1 MDFISKPFGWLLMF
15 LYELVNNYGAAI
27 LLFAL
32 AVKVVLLYF
41 SAKSKKSMMR
51 SARFTPYLKELEA
64 KYEGN
69 KQKYQEEVSRLY
81 KEEHINPMGGC
92 LWSLLPFPILLALYR
107 AIRFPITMMMGVP
120 AEAYE
125 KIKNVLYAM
134 GFETSGGTR
143 AAAYAQ
149 IYESQFI
156 TQHFERFAHLSE
168 KLKAIDYSFLGM
180 NLGEQP
186 NFRFWTFGQ
195 DGAALWP
202 QLGLFLIPVVS
213 AALSFLQSKISQDQ
227 TPQTNEQAGST
238 KTMMMLMPLMSLW
251 IGFIMPGALGLYWC
265 AGSVLQ
271 IIQDLVLGKIFNK
284 QLDAEDAERN
294 ARLKARADE
303 LERKRQ
309 ETERLRAEG
318 ATTVNPNTSRRKM
331 QKGEKQRA
339 EQRSAEWQAVNNP
352 KKKKTDD
359 NPSQVGDRPYAR
371 GRAYVPNRFDPNYVV
386 PEPAEEEASDLTE
399 TLPEPAGEVLPEADR
414 IASEEIGDLPE
425 IPEVPEVP
433 EITGGSDAQTDS
445 EDNGE

>member
-1 MDFISKPFGWLLMF
+1 MDFIAKPFGWLLMA
-15 LYELVNNYGAAI
+15 LYELTKNYGAAI

-32 AVKVVLLYF
+32 VVKVVLLYF
-41 SAKSKKSMMR
+41 SAKSKKSIMR
-51 SARFTPYLKELEA
+51 STRFTPYLKELEA

-107 AIRFPITMMMGVP
+107 AIRFPITIMMGVP

-134 GFETSGGTR
+134 GYEAAGGLRST
-143 AAAYAQ
+143 AYAQ
-149 IYESQFI
+149 IFESQFI

-168 KLKAIDYSFLGM
+168 KLRTLDYSFLGM

-186 NFRFWTFGQ
+186 NWRFWTFGQ

-202 QLGLFLIPVVS
+202 QLGLFLIPVLS
-213 AALSFLQSKISQDQ
+213 AVLSWLQSKISQDQ
-227 TPQTNEQAGST
+227 TPQTNDQAAGST
-238 KTMMMLMPLMSLW
+238 KTMMMIMPIMSLW
-251 IGFIMPGALGLYWC
+251 IGFAMPGALGLYWI

-271 IIQDLVLGKIFNK
+271 IIQDVVLGKIFNK

-294 ARLKARADE
+294 ARLRAREQE

-331 QKGEKQRA
+331 QKSEKQKA
-339 EQRSAEWQAVNNP
+339 EQRSAEWQAANNP
-352 KKKKTDD
+352 GRKKGGEE
-359 NPSQVGDRPYAR
+359 PSRVGERAFAR
-371 GRAYVPNRFDPNYVV
+371 GRAYVPNRFDPDYVLPDE
-386 PEPAEEEASDLTE
+386 PEE
-399 TLPEPAGEVLPEADR
+399 TIPELPDEPELPTSQEISAGEIGAGEIDAG
-414 IASEEIGDLPE
+414 EIGD
-425 IPEVPEVP
+425 
-433 EITGGSDAQTDS
+433 TDAHS
-445 EDNGE
+445 ENNGE

>member
-1 MDFISKPFGWLLMF
+1 MDFIAKPFGWLLMA
-15 LYELVNNYGAAI
+15 LYELTKNYGAAI

-32 AVKVVLLYF
+32 VVKVVLLYF
-41 SAKSKKSMMR
+41 SAKSKKSIMR
-51 SARFTPYLKELEA
+51 STRFTPYLKELEA

-107 AIRFPITMMMGVP
+107 AIRFPITIMMGVP

-134 GFETSGGTR
+134 GYEAAGGLRST
-143 AAAYAQ
+143 AYAQ
-149 IYESQFI
+149 IFESQFI

-168 KLKAIDYSFLGM
+168 KLRTLDYSFLGM

-186 NFRFWTFGQ
+186 NWRFWTFGQ

-202 QLGLFLIPVVS
+202 QLGLFLIPVLS
-213 AALSFLQSKISQDQ
+213 AVLSWLQSKISQDQ
-227 TPQTNEQAGST
+227 TPQTNDQAAGST
-238 KTMMMLMPLMSLW
+238 KTMMMIMPIMSLW
-251 IGFIMPGALGLYWC
+251 IGFAMPGALGLYWI

-271 IIQDLVLGKIFNK
+271 IIQDVVLGKIFNK

-294 ARLKARADE
+294 ARLRAREQE

-331 QKGEKQRA
+331 QKSEKQKA
-339 EQRSAEWQAVNNP
+339 EQRSAEWQAANNP
-352 KKKKTDD
+352 GRKKGGEE
-359 NPSQVGDRPYAR
+359 PSRVGERAFAR
-371 GRAYVPNRFDPNYVV
+371 GRAYVPNRFDPDYVLPDE
-386 PEPAEEEASDLTE
+386 PEE
-399 TLPEPAGEVLPEADR
+399 TIPELPDEPEFPTSQEISAGEIGAGEIDAG
-414 IASEEIGDLPE
+414 EIGD
-425 IPEVPEVP
+425 
-433 EITGGSDAQTDS
+433 TDAHS
-445 EDNGE
+445 ENNGE

>member
-1 MDFISKPFGWLLMF
+1 MDFIAKPFGWLLMA
-15 LYELVNNYGAAI
+15 LYELTKNYGAAI

-32 AVKVVLLYF
+32 VVKVVLLYF
-41 SAKSKKSMMR
+41 SAKSKKSIMR
-51 SARFTPYLKELEA
+51 STRFTPYLKELEA

-107 AIRFPITMMMGVP
+107 AIRFPITIMMGVP

-134 GFETSGGTR
+134 GYEAAGGLRST
-143 AAAYAQ
+143 AYAQ
-149 IYESQFI
+149 IFESQFI

-168 KLKAIDYSFLGM
+168 KLRTLDYSFLGM

-186 NFRFWTFGQ
+186 NWRFWTFGQ

-202 QLGLFLIPVVS
+202 QLGLFLIPVLS
-213 AALSFLQSKISQDQ
+213 AVLSWLQSKISQDQ
-227 TPQTNEQAGST
+227 TPQTNDQAAGST
-238 KTMMMLMPLMSLW
+238 KTMMMIMPIMSLW
-251 IGFIMPGALGLYWC
+251 IGFAMPGALGLYWI

-271 IIQDLVLGKIFNK
+271 IIQDVVLGKIFNK

-294 ARLKARADE
+294 ARLRAREQE

-331 QKGEKQRA
+331 QKSEKQKA
-339 EQRSAEWQAVNNP
+339 EQRSAEWQAANNP
-352 KKKKTDD
+352 GRKKGGEE
-359 NPSQVGDRPYAR
+359 PSRVGERAFAR
-371 GRAYVPNRFDPNYVV
+371 GRAYVPNRFDPDYVLPDE
-386 PEPAEEEASDLTE
+386 PEE
-399 TLPEPAGEVLPEADR
+399 TIPELPDEPELPTSQEISAGEIGAG
-414 IASEEIGDLPE
+414 EIGD
-425 IPEVPEVP
+425 
-433 EITGGSDAQTDS
+433 TDAHS
-445 EDNGE
+445 ENNGE

>member
-1 MDFISKPFGWLLMF
+1 MDFIAKPFGWLLMA
-15 LYELVNNYGAAI
+15 LYELTKNYGAAI

-32 AVKVVLLYF
+32 VVKVVLLYF
-41 SAKSKKSMMR
+41 SAKSKKSIMR
-51 SARFTPYLKELEA
+51 STRFTPYLKELEA

-107 AIRFPITMMMGVP
+107 AIRFPITIMMGVP

-134 GFETSGGTR
+134 GYEAAGGLR
-143 AAAYAQ
+143 ATAYAQ
-149 IYESQFI
+149 IFESQFI

-168 KLKAIDYSFLGM
+168 KLRTLDYSFLGM

-186 NFRFWTFGQ
+186 NWRFWTFGQ

-202 QLGLFLIPVVS
+202 QLGLFLIPVLS
-213 AALSFLQSKISQDQ
+213 AVLSWLQSKISQDQ
-227 TPQTNEQAGST
+227 TPQTNDQAAGST
-238 KTMMMLMPLMSLW
+238 KTMMMIMPIMSLW
-251 IGFIMPGALGLYWC
+251 IGFAMPGALGLYWI

-271 IIQDLVLGKIFNK
+271 IVQDVVLGKIFNK

-294 ARLKARADE
+294 ARLRAREQE

-331 QKGEKQRA
+331 QKSEKQKA
-339 EQRSAEWQAVNNP
+339 EQRSAEWQAANDP
-352 KKKKTDD
+352 GRKKGGEE
-359 NPSQVGDRPYAR
+359 PSRVGERAFAR
-371 GRAYVPNRFDPNYVV
+371 GRAYVPNRFDPDYVLPDE
-386 PEPAEEEASDLTE
+386 PEE
-399 TLPEPAGEVLPEADR
+399 TIPELPDEPELPTSQEISAGEISAG
-414 IASEEIGDLPE
+414 EIGD
-425 IPEVPEVP
+425 
-433 EITGGSDAQTDS
+433 TDAHS
-445 EDNGE
+445 ENNGE

>member
-1 MDFISKPFGWLLMF
+1 MDFIAKPFGWLLMF
-15 LYELVNNYGAAI
+15 LYELTKNYGVAVF
-27 LLFAL
+27 LFAL

-41 SAKSKKSMMR
+41 SAKSKKSIMR
-51 SARFTPYLKELEA
+51 STRFTPYLKELEA

-69 KQKYQEEVSRLY
+69 KQKYQEEVARLY

-107 AIRFPITMMMGVP
+107 AIRFPITIMMGVP

-125 KIKNVLYAM
+125 KIKELLSTL
-134 GFETSGGTR
+134 GFELAGGAR
-143 AAAYAQ
+143 SSAYAQ
-149 IYESQFI
+149 IFESQFI
-156 TQHFERFAHLSE
+156 TQNFDKFAGISE
-168 KLKAIDYSFLGM
+168 KLRQLDYSFLGM

-195 DGAALWP
+195 DGAAVWP

-213 AALSFLQSKISQDQ
+213 AALSYLQSKISQDQ

-238 KTMMMLMPLMSLW
+238 KTMMLLMPLMSLW
-251 IGFIMPGALGLYWC
+251 IGFVMPGALGLYWC
-265 AGSVLQ
+265 AGSILQ

-294 ARLKARADE
+294 ARLKARAEE
-303 LERKRQ
+303 LERKRA

-339 EQRSAEWQAVNNP
+339 EQRAAEWQAANNP
-352 KKKKTDD
+352 GKKKKEDD
-359 NPSQVGDRPYAR
+359 NPSRVGDRMYAR
-371 GRAYVPNRFDPNYVV
+371 GRAYVPDRFDPNYVV
-386 PEPAEEEASDLTE
+386 PEPSEEEELTE
-399 TLPEPAGEVLPEADR
+399 ALPGEEQESPEEIPA
-414 IASEEIGDLPE
+414 IAAEEIGDSPE
-425 IPEVPEVP
+425 LKAPESPEDD
-433 EITGGSDAQTDS
+433 GS
-445 EDNGE
+445 EDNGV

>member
-1 MDFISKPFGWLLMF
+1 MFEAIAKPFGWLLMF
-15 LYELVNNYGAAI
+15 LYELVNNYGVAVI
-27 LLFAL
+27 LFAL
-32 AVKVVLLYF
+32 VVKVILLYF

-107 AIRFPITMMMGVP
+107 AIRFPITIMMGVP
-120 AEAYE
+120 SEAYE

-134 GFETSGGTR
+134 GFELSGGVRTS
-143 AAAYAQ
+143 AYAQ

-156 TQHFERFAHLSE
+156 TAHFERFAHLSE
-168 KLKAIDYSFLGM
+168 KLKQIDYSFLGM

-186 NFRFWTFGQ
+186 SWRFWTFGQ
-195 DGAALWP
+195 DGAAIWP

-227 TPQTNEQAGST
+227 TPAANDQAGSST
-238 KTMMMLMPLMSLW
+238 KTMMYLMPLMSLW

-265 AGSVLQ
+265 AGSLLQ

-294 ARLKARADE
+294 ARLKARAEE
-303 LERKRQ
+303 LERKRA

-318 ATTVNPNTSRRKM
+318 ATTVNPNTSRRKV

-339 EQRSAEWQAVNNP
+339 EQRAAEWQAANNP
-352 KKKKTDD
+352 GKKKEET
-359 NPSQVGDRPYAR
+359 NPSRVGDRVYAR
-371 GRAYVPNRFDPNYVV
+371 GRAYVPERFDPDYVI
-386 PEPAEEEASDLTE
+386 PDAPEEEPAE
-399 TLPEPAGEVLPEADR
+399 TLPEEIPEPQEAAPE
-414 IASEEIGDLPE
+414 IVAEEIGDSPE
-425 IPEVPEVP
+425 IGTAPESPAENAPAGPE
-433 EITGGSDAQTDS
+433 TDS
-445 EDNGE
+445 ENNGV

>member
-1 MDFISKPFGWLLMF
+1 MDFIAKPFGWLLMA
-15 LYELVNNYGAAI
+15 LYELTKNYGAAI

-32 AVKVVLLYF
+32 VVKVVLLYF
-41 SAKSKKSMMR
+41 SAKSKKSIMR
-51 SARFTPYLKELEA
+51 STRFTPYLKELEA

-107 AIRFPITMMMGVP
+107 AIRFPITIMMGVP

-134 GFETSGGTR
+134 GYEAAGGLR
-143 AAAYAQ
+143 ATAYAQ
-149 IYESQFI
+149 IFESQFI

-168 KLKAIDYSFLGM
+168 KLRTLDYSFLGM

-186 NFRFWTFGQ
+186 NWRFWTFGQ

-202 QLGLFLIPVVS
+202 QLGLFLIPVLS
-213 AALSFLQSKISQDQ
+213 AVLSWLQSKISQDQ
-227 TPQTNEQAGST
+227 TPQTNDQAASST
-238 KTMMMLMPLMSLW
+238 KTMMMIMPIMSLW
-251 IGFIMPGALGLYWC
+251 IGFAMPGALGLYWI

-271 IIQDLVLGKIFNK
+271 IVQDVVLGKIFNK

-294 ARLKARADE
+294 ARLRAREQE

-331 QKGEKQRA
+331 QKSEKQKA
-339 EQRSAEWQAVNNP
+339 EQRSAEWQAANNP
-352 KKKKTDD
+352 GRK
-359 NPSQVGDRPYAR
+359 NGGEEPSRVGERAFAR
-371 GRAYVPNRFDPNYVV
+371 GRAYVPNRFDPDYVLPDE
-386 PEPAEEEASDLTE
+386 PEE
-399 TLPEPAGEVLPEADR
+399 TIPELPDEPELPTSQEISAGEIGAG
-414 IASEEIGDLPE
+414 EIGD
-425 IPEVPEVP
+425 
-433 EITGGSDAQTDS
+433 TDAHS
-445 EDNGE
+445 ENNGE

>member
-1 MDFISKPFGWLLMF
+1 MDFIAKPFGWLLMA
-15 LYELVNNYGAAI
+15 LYELTRNYGVAI

-41 SAKSKKSMMR
+41 SAKSKKSIMR
-51 SARFTPYLKELEA
+51 SSRFTPYLKELEA

-107 AIRFPITMMMGVP
+107 AIRFPITIMMGVS

-125 KIKNVLYAM
+125 KIQNVLYAM
-134 GFETSGGTR
+134 GFQTSGGAR
-143 AAAYAQ
+143 ASAYAQ
-149 IYESQFI
+149 IFESQFI
-156 TQHFERFAHLSE
+156 TEHFQRFAHLSE
-168 KLKAIDYSFLGM
+168 KLREIDYNFLGI

-195 DGAALWP
+195 DGAAIWP

-227 TPQTNEQAGST
+227 TPQTNDQAAGST

-251 IGFIMPGALGLYWC
+251 IGFVMPGALGLYWC

-294 ARLKARADE
+294 ARLKARAEE
-303 LERKRQ
+303 LERKRA

-318 ATTVNPNTSRRKM
+318 ATTVNPNTSRRKP
-331 QKGEKQRA
+331 QKGERQQA
-339 EQRSAEWQAVNNP
+339 QQRSAEWQAVNNP
-352 KKKKTDD
+352 RKKKTEDE
-359 NPSQVGDRPYAR
+359 PSRVGDRPFAR
-371 GRAYVPNRFDPNYVV
+371 GRAYVPQRFDPNYVV
-386 PEPAEEEASDLTE
+386 PDPSPEEPEDLTPETLAEPA
-399 TLPEPAGEVLPEADR
+399 PQ
-414 IASEEIGDLPE
+414 
-425 IPEVPEVP
+425 EVPETAEAAP
-433 EITGGSDAQTDS
+433 EETGDLGTEEIRDLPPA
-445 EDNGE
+445 EDGGEKNGE

>member
-1 MDFISKPFGWLLMF
+1 MDFIAKPFGWLLMA
-15 LYELVNNYGAAI
+15 LYELTRNYGVAI

-41 SAKSKKSMMR
+41 SAKSKKSIMR
-51 SARFTPYLKELEA
+51 SSRFTPYLKELEA

-107 AIRFPITMMMGVP
+107 AIRFPITIMMGVS

-125 KIKNVLYAM
+125 KIQNVLYAM
-134 GFETSGGTR
+134 GFQTSGGAR
-143 AAAYAQ
+143 ASAYAQ
-149 IYESQFI
+149 IFESQFI
-156 TQHFERFAHLSE
+156 TEHFQRFAHLSE
-168 KLKAIDYSFLGM
+168 KLREIDYNFLGI

-195 DGAALWP
+195 DGAAIWP

-227 TPQTNEQAGST
+227 TPQTNDQAAGST

-251 IGFIMPGALGLYWC
+251 IGFVMPGALGLYWC

-294 ARLKARADE
+294 ARLKARAEE
-303 LERKRQ
+303 LERKRA

-318 ATTVNPNTSRRKM
+318 ATTVNPNTSRRKL
-331 QKGEKQRA
+331 QKGERQQA
-339 EQRSAEWQAVNNP
+339 QQRSAEWQAVNNP
-352 KKKKTDD
+352 RKKKTEDE
-359 NPSQVGDRPYAR
+359 PSRVGDRPFAR
-371 GRAYVPNRFDPNYVV
+371 GRAYVPQRFDPNYVV
-386 PEPAEEEASDLTE
+386 PDPSPEEPEDLTPETLAEPA
-399 TLPEPAGEVLPEADR
+399 PQ
-414 IASEEIGDLPE
+414 
-425 IPEVPEVP
+425 EVPETAEAAP
-433 EITGGSDAQTDS
+433 EETGDLGTEEIRDLPPA
-445 EDNGE
+445 EDGGENNGE

>member
-1 MDFISKPFGWLLMF
+1 MDFIAKPFGWLLMA
-15 LYELVNNYGAAI
+15 LYELTKNYGAAI

-32 AVKVVLLYF
+32 VVKVVLLYF
-41 SAKSKKSMMR
+41 SAKSKKSIMR
-51 SARFTPYLKELEA
+51 STRFTPYLKELEA

-107 AIRFPITMMMGVP
+107 AIRFPITIMMGVP

-134 GFETSGGTR
+134 GYEAAGGLRTT
-143 AAAYAQ
+143 AYAQ
-149 IYESQFI
+149 IFESQFI
-156 TQHFERFAHLSE
+156 TQHFERFKHLSE
-168 KLKAIDYSFLGM
+168 KLRTLDYSFLGM

-186 NFRFWTFGQ
+186 NWRFWTFGQ

-202 QLGLFLIPVVS
+202 QLGLFLIPVLS
-213 AALSFLQSKISQDQ
+213 AVLSWLQSKISQDQ
-227 TPQTNEQAGST
+227 TPQTNDQAAGST
-238 KTMMMLMPLMSLW
+238 KTMMMIMPIMSLW
-251 IGFIMPGALGLYWC
+251 IGFAMPGALGLYWI

-271 IIQDLVLGKIFNK
+271 IIQDVVLGKIFNK

-294 ARLKARADE
+294 ARLRAREQE

-331 QKGEKQRA
+331 QKSEKQKA
-339 EQRSAEWQAVNNP
+339 EQRSAEWQAANNP
-352 KKKKTDD
+352 GRKKGGEE
-359 NPSQVGDRPYAR
+359 PSRVGERAFAR
-371 GRAYVPNRFDPNYVV
+371 GRAYVPNRFDPDYVLPDE
-386 PEPAEEEASDLTE
+386 PEE
-399 TLPEPAGEVLPEADR
+399 TIPELPDEPELPTSQEISAGEIGAGEIDAG
-414 IASEEIGDLPE
+414 EIGD
-425 IPEVPEVP
+425 
-433 EITGGSDAQTDS
+433 TDAHS
-445 EDNGE
+445 ENNGE

>member
-1 MDFISKPFGWLLMF
+1 MFEAIAKPFGWLLMF
-15 LYELVNNYGAAI
+15 LYELVNNYGVAVI
-27 LLFAL
+27 LFAL
-32 AVKVVLLYF
+32 VVKVILLYF

-107 AIRFPITMMMGVP
+107 AIRFPITIMMGVP
-120 AEAYE
+120 SEAYE

-134 GFETSGGTR
+134 GFELSGGVRTS
-143 AAAYAQ
+143 AYAQ

-156 TQHFERFAHLSE
+156 TAHFERFAHLSE
-168 KLKAIDYSFLGM
+168 KLKQIDYSFLGM

-186 NFRFWTFGQ
+186 SWRFWTFGQ
-195 DGAALWP
+195 DGAAIWP

-227 TPQTNEQAGST
+227 TPAANDQAGSST
-238 KTMMMLMPLMSLW
+238 KTMMYLMPLMSLW

-265 AGSVLQ
+265 AGSLLQ

-294 ARLKARADE
+294 ARLKARAEE
-303 LERKRQ
+303 LERKRA

-318 ATTVNPNTSRRKM
+318 ATTVNPNTSRRKV

-339 EQRSAEWQAVNNP
+339 EQRAAEWQAANNP
-352 KKKKTDD
+352 GKKKEET
-359 NPSQVGDRPYAR
+359 NPSRVGDRVYAR
-371 GRAYVPNRFDPNYVV
+371 GRAYVPERFDPDYVI
-386 PEPAEEEASDLTE
+386 PDAPEEEPAE
-399 TLPEPAGEVLPEADR
+399 TLPEEIPEPQEAAPE
-414 IASEEIGDLPE
+414 IAAEEIGDSPE
-425 IPEVPEVP
+425 IGTAPESPAENAPAGPE
-433 EITGGSDAQTDS
+433 TGS
-445 EDNGE
+445 ENNGV

>member
-1 MDFISKPFGWLLMF
+1 MDFIAKPFGWLLMA
-15 LYELVNNYGAAI
+15 LYELTKNYGAAI

-32 AVKVVLLYF
+32 VVKVVLLYF
-41 SAKSKKSMMR
+41 SAKSKKSIMR
-51 SARFTPYLKELEA
+51 STRFTPYLKELEA

-107 AIRFPITMMMGVP
+107 AIRFPITIMMGVP

-134 GFETSGGTR
+134 GYEAAGGLR
-143 AAAYAQ
+143 ATAYAQ
-149 IYESQFI
+149 IFESQFI

-168 KLKAIDYSFLGM
+168 KLRTLDYSFLGM

-186 NFRFWTFGQ
+186 NWRFWTFGQ

-202 QLGLFLIPVVS
+202 QLGLFLIPVLS
-213 AALSFLQSKISQDQ
+213 AVLSWLQSKISQDQ
-227 TPQTNEQAGST
+227 TPQTNDQAAGST
-238 KTMMMLMPLMSLW
+238 KTMMMIMPIMSLW
-251 IGFIMPGALGLYWC
+251 IGFAMPGALGLYWI

-271 IIQDLVLGKIFNK
+271 IVQDVVLGKIFNK

-294 ARLKARADE
+294 ARLRAREQE

-331 QKGEKQRA
+331 QKSEKQKA
-339 EQRSAEWQAVNNP
+339 EQRSAEWQAANDP
-352 KKKKTDD
+352 GRKKGGEE
-359 NPSQVGDRPYAR
+359 PSRVGERAFAR
-371 GRAYVPNRFDPNYVV
+371 GRAYVPNRFDPDYVLPDE
-386 PEPAEEEASDLTE
+386 PEE
-399 TLPEPAGEVLPEADR
+399 TIPELPDEPELPTSQEISAGEIGAGEIGAG
-414 IASEEIGDLPE
+414 EIGD
-425 IPEVPEVP
+425 
-433 EITGGSDAQTDS
+433 TDAHS
-445 EDNGE
+445 ENNGE

>member
-1 MDFISKPFGWLLMF
+1 MDFIAKPFGRLLMF
-15 LYELVNNYGAAI
+15 LYELTMNYGVAI

-32 AVKVVLLYF
+32 VVKLVLLYF

-69 KQKYQEEVSRLY
+69 KQKYQEEVSKLY

-92 LWSLLPFPILLALYR
+92 LWSLIPFPILLALYR

-120 AEAYE
+120 SEAYE

-134 GFETSGGTR
+134 GFELSGGART
-143 AAAYAQ
+143 AAYAQ
-149 IYESQFI
+149 IFQSQFI
-156 TQHFERFAHLSE
+156 TEHFERFAHLSE
-168 KLKAIDYSFLGM
+168 KLKQIDYSFLGM
-180 NLGEQP
+180 NLGETP

-195 DGAALWP
+195 DGAAIWP

-227 TPQTNEQAGST
+227 TPAANEQAGSST
-238 KTMMMLMPLMSLW
+238 KTMMYLMPLMSLW
-251 IGFIMPGALGLYWC
+251 IGFVMPGALGLYWC
-265 AGSVLQ
+265 AGGLLQ

-303 LERKRQ
+303 LERKRA

-318 ATTVNPNTSRRKM
+318 ATTVNPNTSRRKV
-331 QKGEKQRA
+331 QKSEKQRS
-339 EQRSAEWQAVNNP
+339 EQRAAEWQAANNP
-352 KKKKTDD
+352 GKKKKEDD
-359 NPSQVGDRPYAR
+359 NPSRVGDRVYAR
-371 GRAYVPNRFDPNYVV
+371 GRAYVPDRFDPNYVV
-386 PEPAEEEASDLTE
+386 PESPEEPVD
-399 TLPEPAGEVLPEADR
+399 VLPDAG
-414 IASEEIGDLPE
+414 SEIPDIPE
-425 IPEVPEVP
+425 IPEVPSITAEEIGDAP
-433 EITGGSDAQTDS
+433 ETPAENAAAGPDS
-445 EDNGE
+445 SENNGV